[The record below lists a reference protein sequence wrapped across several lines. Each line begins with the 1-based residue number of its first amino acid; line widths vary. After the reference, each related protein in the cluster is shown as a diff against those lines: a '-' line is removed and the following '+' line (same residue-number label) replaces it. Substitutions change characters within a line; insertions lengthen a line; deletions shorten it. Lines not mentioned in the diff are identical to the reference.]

1 MDSVTQWMSGTTV
14 KPVAGSF
21 LSGVL
26 LVVTAFRQW
35 RRNVLVHYK
44 MERAKFIHKPHR
56 YQSLEGLFGL
66 PRVVL
71 NYLSQIF
78 WPLTIVVST
87 LCIFVCLPSHIQCHT
102 CIEWNCDHY
111 GSKRHKHLSMLLA
124 SAFTECLWSSF
135 SWETLSSTG
144 ATIPAVGIL
153 LEAKANLRPSSNPL
167 RSSADDCL
175 EERFMTH
182 LSFGDEPELIRDL
195 LLRKWRSFSVVFLT
209 LFDKRL
215 LFFRTVELL
224 DPRGF
229 GVVYQS
235 TEFTEWTIEK
245 RSKWM

>member
-1 MDSVTQWMSGTTV
+1 MGSVTPWMSGTTV

-44 MERAKFIHKPHR
+44 MERAKFVHKPHR

-102 CIEWNCDHY
+102 CIDEVVTIMEVR
-111 GSKRHKHLSMLLA
+111 G
-124 SAFTECLWSSF
+124 T
-135 SWETLSSTG
+135 STW
-144 ATIPAVGIL
+144 V
-153 LEAKANLRPSSNPL
+153 
-167 RSSADDCL
+167 CC
-175 EERFMTH
+175 
-182 LSFGDEPELIRDL
+182 L
-195 LLRKWRSFSVVFLT
+195 LLRSVYGRRSV
-209 LFDKRL
+209 
-215 LFFRTVELL
+215 
-224 DPRGF
+224 
-229 GVVYQS
+229 
-235 TEFTEWTIEK
+235 EK
-245 RSKWM
+245 RFLQQVRRFQQSVFY